1 MHVVGESMNDIYR
14 QLCGKISVQ
23 GKEVA
28 GTRELLN
35 SGFTLLDITDNV
47 ASVRKGFS
55 ATYMLGEMLWY
66 WNARSDVE
74 FISKFSKFWQKIS
87 DDDETNSSAYGDI
100 VFNRYGFDQMR
111 QVIDTLKKDP
121 TSRRAL
127 INFNVPNPKRFETK
141 DEICTIALVFELR
154 DGKLD
159 CTCIMRSNDIWLGT
173 PYDVVFFTTLQR
185 HIADRLGVGYGK
197 YTHYAVSL
205 HAYERNIADVREVWS
220 QGRLFDNGLV
230 FDFDKFIFYY
240 KEMAREV
247 DRLDA
252 DAAKEYVVD
261 FASKHEIIGWKVK
274 HED

>member
-1 MHVVGESMNDIYR
+1 MHVVGKSMNDIYT
-14 QLCGKISVQ
+14 QLCGKLAVQ

-55 ATYMLGEMLWY
+55 AAYMLGEMLWY
-66 WNARSDVE
+66 WGRRSDTG

-87 DDDETNSSAYGDI
+87 DDGETNRSAYGDI
-100 VFNRYGFDQMR
+100 VFNRYGFDQME
-111 QVIDTLKKDP
+111 QVVGILKKDP
-121 TSRRAL
+121 ASRRAL
-127 INFNVPNPKRFETK
+127 INFNVPNVARMGTK

-159 CTCIMRSNDIWLGT
+159 CTGIMRSNDIWLGT
-173 PYDVVFFTTLQR
+173 PYDTVFFTSLQR

-205 HAYERNIADVREVWS
+205 HAYERDIAGVREVWS
-220 QGRLFDNGLV
+220 QGGRLDDGLV
-230 FDFDKFIFYY
+230 FDFDQFISYH
-240 KEMAREV
+240 KEMAGEV

-252 DAAKEYVVD
+252 DAAREYVVD
-261 FASKHEIIGWKVK
+261 FASRHHIIGWKAK
-274 HED
+274 HEN